1 MTAMQK
7 EKLYGKE
14 HARLERRYF
23 YKHTGIFILAQL
35 LFIFVIGLVPAQE
48 LPSGSYILHMKEWI
62 LNKQIGFYQNET
74 VNTILNVWAS
84 ILMIHFIWAMSYILF
99 PKKKRSSSKQETQQ
113 EIKEEVNK
121 KKEISTNR
129 AWLYLVFGG
138 LIEIYWATGLK
149 TNSMS
154 ILTLIAIVASFH
166 LLIEA
171 TKRIPIGTAYAVFTG
186 IGTVGTIVVDIIY
199 FKEPFSFIKIFL
211 VCLLALFIIGLKFSG
226 DKEEVK

>member
-14 HARLERRYF
+14 HARLERQYF
-23 YKHTGIFILAQL
+23 YKHVGIFILAQL

-48 LPSGSYILHMKEWI
+48 LPSGSYIFHMKEWI
-62 LNKQIGFYQNET
+62 LNKQIGFYKNET
-74 VNTILNVWAS
+74 INTIVSVWTS
-84 ILMIHFIWAMSYILF
+84 VLMIHFIWAMSYVLF
-99 PKKKRSSSKQETQQ
+99 PKKKRSSSKQEIRQ
-113 EIKEEVNK
+113 EVKEEVKK

-154 ILTLIAIVASFH
+154 ILTLIAILVSFH

-186 IGTVGTIVVDIIY
+186 IGTVGTIVVDIVY

-226 DKEEVK
+226 GKEEVE

>member
-7 EKLYGKE
+7 EKLYGKA
-14 HARLERRYF
+14 HARLERQYF
-23 YKHTGIFILAQL
+23 YKHVGIFILAQL
-35 LFIFVIGLVPAQE
+35 LFIFVVELVPAQE
-48 LPSGSYILHMKEWI
+48 LPSGSYFLHMKEWI

-74 VNTILNVWAS
+74 INTIVSVWTS
-84 ILMIHFIWAMSYILF
+84 VLMIHFIWAMSYIFF
-99 PKKKRSSSKQETQQ
+99 PKKKRSSSKQEIRK
-113 EIKEEVNK
+113 EEKEEV
-121 KKEISTNR
+121 KEEVSTNR

-154 ILTLIAIVASFH
+154 ILTLIAILASFH

-186 IGTVGTIVVDIIY
+186 IGTVGTIVVDIVY
-199 FKEPFSFIKIFL
+199 FKEPFSFVKIFL

>member
-1 MTAMQK
+1 
-7 EKLYGKE
+7 
-14 HARLERRYF
+14 
-23 YKHTGIFILAQL
+23 
-35 LFIFVIGLVPAQE
+35 
-48 LPSGSYILHMKEWI
+48 MKEWI

-74 VNTILNVWAS
+74 VNTIVNVWTS
-84 ILMIHFIWAMSYILF
+84 ILMIHFIWAMSYVLF
-99 PKKKRSSSKQETQQ
+99 PKKKRSSSKQVIRQ
-113 EIKEEVNK
+113 EIKEEVKK

-154 ILTLIAIVASFH
+154 ILTLIAILVSFH

-186 IGTVGTIVVDIIY
+186 IGTVGTIVVDIVY

-226 DKEEVK
+226 GKEEVK

>member
-7 EKLYGKE
+7 EKLYGKA
-14 HARLERRYF
+14 HARLERQYF
-23 YKHTGIFILAQL
+23 YKHVGIFILAQL
-35 LFIFVIGLVPAQE
+35 LFIFVVELVPAQE
-48 LPSGSYILHMKEWI
+48 LPSGSYFLHMKEWI

-74 VNTILNVWAS
+74 INTIISVWTS
-84 ILMIHFIWAMSYILF
+84 VLMIHFIWAMSYIFF
-99 PKKKRSSSKQETQQ
+99 PKKKRSSSKQEIRQ
-113 EIKEEVNK
+113 EEKEEVK
-121 KKEISTNR
+121 EEISTNR

-154 ILTLIAIVASFH
+154 ILTLIAILVSFH

-186 IGTVGTIVVDIIY
+186 IGTVGTIVIDIVY

>member
-7 EKLYGKE
+7 EKLYGKG
-14 HARLERRYF
+14 HARLERQYF
-23 YKHTGIFILAQL
+23 YKHVGIFILAQL
-35 LFIFVIGLVPAQE
+35 LFIFLIGLVPAQE

-62 LNKQIGFYQNET
+62 LNKQIGFYKNET
-74 VNTILNVWAS
+74 VNTIISVWTS
-84 ILMIHFIWAMSYILF
+84 VLIIHFIWAMSYIFF
-99 PKKKRSSSKQETQQ
+99 PKKKRSSLKQETRQ
-113 EIKEEVNK
+113 EVKEGVEK

-154 ILTLIAIVASFH
+154 ILTLIAILVSFH

-186 IGTVGTIVVDIIY
+186 IGTVGTIVVDILY

-211 VCLLALFIIGLKFSG
+211 VCFLALFIIGLKFSG

>member
-7 EKLYGKE
+7 EKLYGKA

-23 YKHTGIFILAQL
+23 YKHAGIFILAQL

-74 VNTILNVWAS
+74 VNTIVNVWTS

-99 PKKKRSSSKQETQQ
+99 PKKKRSSSKQETRQ

-154 ILTLIAIVASFH
+154 ILTLIAILASFH

-171 TKRIPIGTAYAVFTG
+171 TRRIPIGTAYAVFTG

>member
-7 EKLYGKE
+7 EKLYGKA
-14 HARLERRYF
+14 HARLERQYL
-23 YKHTGIFILAQL
+23 YKHVGIFILAQL
-35 LFIFVIGLVPAQE
+35 LFIFLIELVPAQE

-62 LNKQIGFYQNET
+62 LNKQIGFYKNET
-74 VNTILNVWAS
+74 INTIVSVWTS
-84 ILMIHFIWAMSYILF
+84 VLMIHFIWAMSYILF
-99 PKKKRSSSKQETQQ
+99 PKKKRSSSKQEIRQ
-113 EIKEEVNK
+113 EVKEEVKK

-154 ILTLIAIVASFH
+154 ILTLIAILVSFH

-186 IGTVGTIVVDIIY
+186 IGTVGMIVVDILY

>member
-14 HARLERRYF
+14 HARLERQYF
-23 YKHTGIFILAQL
+23 YKHVGIFILAQL
-35 LFIFVIGLVPAQE
+35 LFIFVIGLVAAQE
-48 LPSGSYILHMKEWI
+48 LPSGSYIFHMKEWI
-62 LNKQIGFYQNET
+62 LNKQIGFYKNET
-74 VNTILNVWAS
+74 INTIVS
-84 ILMIHFIWAMSYILF
+84 VCTSVLMIHFIWAMSYVLF
-99 PKKKRSSSKQETQQ
+99 PKKKRSSSKQEIRQ
-113 EIKEEVNK
+113 EIKEEVKK

-154 ILTLIAIVASFH
+154 ILTLIAILVSFH

-186 IGTVGTIVVDIIY
+186 IGTVGTIVVDFVY
-199 FKEPFSFIKIFL
+199 FKESFSFVKISL

-226 DKEEVK
+226 DKGEVK

>member
-1 MTAMQK
+1 
-7 EKLYGKE
+7 
-14 HARLERRYF
+14 
-23 YKHTGIFILAQL
+23 
-35 LFIFVIGLVPAQE
+35 
-48 LPSGSYILHMKEWI
+48 
-62 LNKQIGFYQNET
+62 
-74 VNTILNVWAS
+74 
-84 ILMIHFIWAMSYILF
+84 MIHFIWAMSYILF
-99 PKKKRSSSKQETQQ
+99 PKKKRSSSKQEIRQ
-113 EIKEEVNK
+113 EVKEEVKK

-154 ILTLIAIVASFH
+154 ILTLIAILVSFH
-166 LLIEA
+166 LLVEV

-186 IGTVGTIVVDIIY
+186 IGTVGTIVVDILY